1 MDEPKKKIIVPWD
14 FREEAKVSLL
24 HAFQLAQVRGDDIVL
39 LTTIEKPGLF
49 GKKEKFT
56 EQHIEF
62 KKQIESAASAYNT
75 QLNEEYKAAFLA
87 TQQSQEQASEQ
98 VSNER
103 VYEHVEITGDVLCY
117 NNLKNDFRDY
127 YFSNNANL
135 VVTRQYV
142 GQEGKKPEDM
152 VDFLLKVKSSRQ
164 EGIPFIIVNKAPSH
178 KYYTDLVVPVT
189 PNRTFKETVR
199 WIIQIS
205 SYYHCN
211 VNLIRPPALNDQ
223 AQKFDLSTN
232 INFVKKYLDEQDIVY
247 GLKTGNRKS
256 RFEESVF
263 EFVNMIEADL
273 LILMSDQFSTYFTSK
288 VVNVD
293 TPVMFINPLLKK
305 FQSFN

>member
-14 FREEAKVSLL
+14 FREENNIALL
-24 HAFQLAQVRGDDIVL
+24 HAFQLAQVRGDDVVL
-39 LTTIEKPGLF
+39 LTTIEKPGFF

-56 EQHIEF
+56 KQHIEL
-62 KKQIESAASAYNT
+62 KQHIESEAASYND
-75 QLNEEYKAAFLA
+75 QLNEKYKAAFLA
-87 TQQSQEQASEQ
+87 QHSQEP
-98 VSNER
+98 VSGEGGSER
-103 VYEHVEITGDVLCY
+103 VYAHVQITGEVLCY
-117 NNLKNDFRDY
+117 NNLRNDFRDY

-142 GQEGKKPEDM
+142 GHEGKKPDDM

-178 KYYTDLVVPVT
+178 NYYTDLVVPVT

-211 VNLIRPPALNDQ
+211 VNLIRPPALNDP

-256 RFEESVF
+256 RFEDSVF
-263 EFVNMIEADL
+263 DFVNMIEADL
-273 LILMSDQFSTYFTSK
+273 LILMSDQFSTYFSSK

>member
-14 FREEAKVSLL
+14 FREETNIALL
-24 HAFQLAQVRGDDIVL
+24 HAFQLAQVRGDDVVL

-56 EQHIEF
+56 EQHIEL
-62 KKQIESAASAYNT
+62 KKHIESEAASYND
-75 QLNEEYKAAFLA
+75 QLNEKYKAAFLA
-87 TQQSQEQASEQ
+87 QHSQEP
-98 VSNER
+98 VSGEGGSER
-103 VYEHVEITGDVLCY
+103 VYEHVQITGEVLCY
-117 NNLKNDFRDY
+117 NNLRNDFRDY

-142 GQEGKKPEDM
+142 GHEGKKPDDM

-178 KYYTDLVVPVT
+178 NYYTDLVVPVT

-211 VNLIRPPALNDQ
+211 VNLIRPPALNDP

-256 RFEESVF
+256 RFEDSVF
-263 EFVNMIEADL
+263 DFVNMIEADL
-273 LILMSDQFSTYFTSK
+273 LILMSDQFSTYFSSK